1 MMKSSKTLE
10 QRIDKAIDE
19 KTNLLKNIDRNDKL
33 KIIPLMSNRNPLTY
47 LNNLQIK
54 YNNEPIFNSITFE
67 VNNGD
72 RVAIVGKNGAGK
84 SSILKLLLGENLQY
98 SGDFKVANDL
108 RISYVSQTTD
118 FLKGTLKSYALEN
131 HIDESIFKAML
142 VKMGFSQEDFDTEI
156 QNMSEGQKKKVL
168 IAQSI
173 SEQAHIYIWD
183 EPLNYIDILT
193 REQIEDAI
201 LTYKPTLIFV
211 EHDERFIEKI
221 ATKVMK
227 IEKRIECDF

>member
-1 MMKSSKTLE
+1 MKSSKTLK

-118 FLKGTLKSYALEN
+118 FLKGTLKSYAQEN

-168 IAQSI
+168 IQ
-173 SEQAHIYIWD
+173 
-183 EPLNYIDILT
+183 
-193 REQIEDAI
+193 
-201 LTYKPTLIFV
+201 K
-211 EHDERFIEKI
+211 
-221 ATKVMK
+221 
-227 IEKRIECDF
+227 